1 MHDVKFSFPVLQT
14 GLFIGFWPLFSAAE
28 VALSRYLT
36 GTFTAYRA
44 RFYVGF
50 LSCIVDDYFVF
61 FYDSA
66 IIFHGFGSDTPFFLE
81 MEKRSYGQ
89 IYI

>member
-1 MHDVKFSFPVLQT
+1 M
-14 GLFIGFWPLFSAAE
+14 
-28 VALSRYLT
+28 SRYLT

-66 IIFHGFGSDTPFFLE
+66 IIFADLVRILPFFLDI
-81 MEKRSYGQ
+81 EKLFWDNL
-89 IYI
+89 YIKRPLPDHTLTEVLNF

>member
-1 MHDVKFSFPVLQT
+1 M
-14 GLFIGFWPLFSAAE
+14 
-28 VALSRYLT
+28 SRYLT

-66 IIFHGFGSDTPFFLE
+66 IIFHGFGSDTSFLFRDRE
-81 MEKRSYGQ
+81 TFYGI
-89 IYI
+89 IYIKRPLPDHTLTEVLNFNFRYSTPVKKQ